1 MEELISL
8 VTKKT
13 GLDKKQAEVVVD
25 LVLDYLKKKL
35 PAPIGGQID
44 AFLGGKSQLSDAADM
59 LGGLFG
65 DKK

>member
-1 MEELISL
+1 MEELLNL
-8 VTKKT
+8 VMKKT
-13 GLDKKQAEVVVD
+13 DLNKEQAEVVVE

-44 AFLGGKSQLSDAADM
+44 AFLSGKSQLSDAADM